1 MPNLRDYLLEKVYSA
16 VFSFVLIIQV
26 ICFLKIFMEILE
38 ADFIALLKF
47 AEIGCVLLN
56 SVICEMYE
64 FVSKLFQTEFL

>member
-1 MPNLRDYLLEKVYSA
+1 VPNLRDYLLEKVYSA
-16 VFSFVLIIQV
+16 VFSFVLIFQV